1 MEKEIIKEY
10 TNGELTIVWKPKLC
24 IHSGECVKALPNV
37 YHPGERPWI
46 TIDKATTQE
55 LKDQIAKCPSGALS
69 YYLNNVPKEAVKNQ
83 ETEVEVTKNGP
94 LLIRGTLKVS
104 HHTGGTEIRDNV
116 TAFCRCGGSG
126 NKPYCDGTHKT
137 IHFQG

>member
-10 TNGELTIVWKPKLC
+10 TNGELTIVWKPGLC
-24 IHSGECVKALPNV
+24 IHSGVCVKTLPNV

-55 LKDQIAKCPSGALS
+55 LRDQIAQCPSGALS
-69 YYLNNVPKEAVKNQ
+69 YYMNDAPVKETKSP
-83 ETEVEVTKNGP
+83 ETEIEVTKNGP
-94 LLIRGTLKVS
+94 LLVRGTLKIT

-126 NKPYCDGTHKT
+126 NKPYCDGTHQKNN
-137 IHFQG
+137 FQG